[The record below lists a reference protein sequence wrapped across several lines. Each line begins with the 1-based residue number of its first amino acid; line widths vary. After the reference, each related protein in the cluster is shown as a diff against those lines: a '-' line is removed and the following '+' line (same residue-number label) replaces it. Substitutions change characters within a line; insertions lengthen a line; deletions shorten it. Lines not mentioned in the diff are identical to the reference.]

1 MASVVVAVLVIGS
14 LCHLC
19 SFVSPTQTLC
29 LDSERTLLVQIKHE
43 IFINTSFWG
52 IQPLPSPKVW
62 SWNDSRNHKDCCLW
76 EGITCDSYSGHV
88 VGLDLSSS
96 NIVGGINSSSSIFHL
111 HHLQSLSL
119 AHNRLDISG
128 SSFPYGFNNLSSLI
142 HLNLSHAGFG
152 GSIPE
157 YDISTLGMLV
167 SLDLSNFASSVDM
180 EKLVKNLTRLRVLKL
195 DGLDLSPGFTNK
207 SLSLLPETI
216 QQLSLSNCGLT
227 GEVLQFSSFLRLRS
241 LTHLVLS
248 INLNLA
254 WNMSS
259 YSFIQFPHLIHLDLS
274 WCRLYGTLS
283 SSIFLIHNLQFLDVS
298 YNYQLTGS
306 LPEFPVSNIQ
316 LQTIILLNTN
326 FSGKP
331 PDSIKNLVSLQRLD
345 LHSCKFYG
353 TFPSSIFLL
362 PNLQYLDVSKN
373 TQLTGSLPEFPISG
387 IPLQTIYLS
396 FTKFSGKLPHS
407 INHLVSLHVL
417 DLSECDFIGS
427 VPSSTLCDMKFL
439 AIIDLSSNH
448 LNGSIPSCLVSL
460 ESLGVLSLKN
470 NKLSGM
476 LPKDFAHGCS
486 LMTLDVNQNNIEGQ
500 IPESLG
506 FCPYLEVVDVGK
518 NNLTGKFP
526 FWLEDLPALRVLV
539 LHSNKFGGS
548 IDSQNPT
555 GFPVLQILDVSF
567 NKFVGKLPSRW
578 FRSWNGMMKSS
589 TMGTTGNYIFSG
601 SSSYQNSVTVIVK
614 GTEREYPKILNIF
627 VLLDVSN
634 NNFVGEIPETIGHLE
649 SLELLNLSN
658 NHFTGHIPQSFE
670 QLRKLESL
678 DFSSNNLS
686 GSIPSQLTKLT
697 FLSVFNT
704 SHNSL
709 SGEIPIGK
717 QFDTFDANSYLG
729 NRELCG
735 KPLPKPCFEVKSA
748 PSSATSPTVKGWKS
762 MIDWNC
768 FRDGTACGWGAGVIL
783 GIVIAKLVYGNPF
796 IPPKTKRVR
805 RIAVRPLRNYS

>member
-195 DGLDLSPGFTNK
+195 DG
-207 SLSLLPETI
+207 
-216 QQLSLSNCGLT
+216 
-227 GEVLQFSSFLRLRS
+227 
-241 LTHLVLS
+241 
-248 INLNLA
+248 
-254 WNMSS
+254 
-259 YSFIQFPHLIHLDLS
+259 
-274 WCRLYGTLS
+274 CRLYGTLS

-396 FTKFSGKLPHS
+396 NK
-407 INHLVSLHVL
+407 INGNIS
-417 DLSECDFIGS
+417 
-427 VPSSTLCDMKFL
+427 PSLCDMKFL

-589 TMGTTGNYIFSG
+589 TMGGTTGNYIFSG

>member
-207 SLSLLPETI
+207 SLSL
-216 QQLSLSNCGLT
+216 
-227 GEVLQFSSFLRLRS
+227 
-241 LTHLVLS
+241 
-248 INLNLA
+248 
-254 WNMSS
+254 
-259 YSFIQFPHLIHLDLS
+259 FPHLIHLDLS

-316 LQTIILLNTN
+316 LQTIILLNLSSN
-326 FSGKP
+326 KINGNIS
-331 PDSIKNLVSLQRLD
+331 
-345 LHSCKFYG
+345 
-353 TFPSSIFLL
+353 PS
-362 PNLQYLDVSKN
+362 
-373 TQLTGSLPEFPISG
+373 
-387 IPLQTIYLS
+387 
-396 FTKFSGKLPHS
+396 
-407 INHLVSLHVL
+407 
-417 DLSECDFIGS
+417 
-427 VPSSTLCDMKFL
+427 LCDMKFL

-589 TMGTTGNYIFSG
+589 TTGNYIFSG

>member
-1 MASVVVAVLVIGS
+1 M
-14 LCHLC
+14 
-19 SFVSPTQTLC
+19 
-29 LDSERTLLVQIKHE
+29 
-43 IFINTSFWG
+43 
-52 IQPLPSPKVW
+52 
-62 SWNDSRNHKDCCLW
+62 
-76 EGITCDSYSGHV
+76 
-88 VGLDLSSS
+88 
-96 NIVGGINSSSSIFHL
+96 SI
-111 HHLQSLSL
+111 
-119 AHNRLDISG
+119 
-128 SSFPYGFNNLSSLI
+128 
-142 HLNLSHAGFG
+142 
-152 GSIPE
+152 
-157 YDISTLGMLV
+157 
-167 SLDLSNFASSVDM
+167 
-180 EKLVKNLTRLRVLKL
+180 
-195 DGLDLSPGFTNK
+195 
-207 SLSLLPETI
+207 
-216 QQLSLSNCGLT
+216 
-227 GEVLQFSSFLRLRS
+227 
-241 LTHLVLS
+241 
-248 INLNLA
+248 
-254 WNMSS
+254 
-259 YSFIQFPHLIHLDLS
+259 
-274 WCRLYGTLS
+274 
-283 SSIFLIHNLQFLDVS
+283 
-298 YNYQLTGS
+298 
-306 LPEFPVSNIQ
+306 
-316 LQTIILLNTN
+316 TN

-427 VPSSTLCDMKFL
+427 VPSSIDNLTELRYLSFSRNNFHGQLPSLLASSNTRFAYLDLSSNKINGNISPSLCDMKFL

-589 TMGTTGNYIFSG
+589 TMGGTTGNYIFSG